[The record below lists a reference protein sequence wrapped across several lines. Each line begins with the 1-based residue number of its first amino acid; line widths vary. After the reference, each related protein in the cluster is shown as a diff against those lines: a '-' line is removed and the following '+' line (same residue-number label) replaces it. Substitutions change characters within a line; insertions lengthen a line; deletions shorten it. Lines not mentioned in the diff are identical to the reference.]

1 MIKSLLSAKSA
12 LCNIE
17 VDDLLM
23 EVDNESRRILQHTIL
38 GIYKDLLAVCK
49 KYNLT
54 PYLIGGSCLGAI
66 RHKGFIPWDD
76 DLDVGMSRSDYQKF
90 KKVFKKELSDR
101 YVLNAP
107 NYIGCA
113 KGRFA
118 KMMKKN
124 TIFREIFDASASEE
138 CGIFVD
144 IFTIDNVPDGVI
156 ARMVRGTF
164 TNITE
169 FIAGQVALVE
179 SKDKDVRFFYKR
191 ISKVDYY
198 IRIFIGRIFSFR
210 RSIKWY
216 NDIDKMIDY
225 KKRSK
230 QCGIL
235 TGRKHYFGE
244 IFDRDVF
251 FPARYVGFCDIKAP
265 VFNDT
270 DTYLKKSYGDYMQ
283 IPPEDKREKHFI
295 KELKF

>member
-118 KMMKKN
+118 KMMKKTPYSGKSLTHLHPRN
-124 TIFREIFDASASEE
+124 VVFLLIYLLSIMFRMA
-138 CGIFVD
+138 
-144 IFTIDNVPDGVI
+144 
-156 ARMVRGTF
+156 
-164 TNITE
+164 
-169 FIAGQVALVE
+169 
-179 SKDKDVRFFYKR
+179 
-191 ISKVDYY
+191 
-198 IRIFIGRIFSFR
+198 
-210 RSIKWY
+210 
-216 NDIDKMIDY
+216 
-225 KKRSK
+225 
-230 QCGIL
+230 
-235 TGRKHYFGE
+235 
-244 IFDRDVF
+244 
-251 FPARYVGFCDIKAP
+251 
-265 VFNDT
+265 
-270 DTYLKKSYGDYMQ
+270 
-283 IPPEDKREKHFI
+283 
-295 KELKF
+295 